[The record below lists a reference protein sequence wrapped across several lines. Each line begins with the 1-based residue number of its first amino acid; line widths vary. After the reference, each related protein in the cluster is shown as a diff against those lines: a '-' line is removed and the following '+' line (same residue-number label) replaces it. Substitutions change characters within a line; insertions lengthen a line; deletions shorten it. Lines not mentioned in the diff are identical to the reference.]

1 MKKPLK
7 RIGTALISIL
17 AVTAL
22 TIGGYKIMKQIEH
35 DEMVKV
41 VKSEEA
47 DKIYK
52 DDLQNIDRNAF
63 TEKGIIKS
71 YNIASFEHNPMGGI
85 IVYLNINSNKNYH
98 VSVFLHKDS
107 QTGKFESGGGSWSK
121 ELEQLVKEGGK

>member
-1 MKKPLK
+1 MKKK
-7 RIGTALISIL
+7 KFTWIIFSIL
-17 AVTAL
+17 AIIGIA
-22 TIGGYKIMKQIEH
+22 IGGYKIMKQIER
-35 DEMVKV
+35 DEMVKI

-107 QTGKFESGGGSWSK
+107 QTGKLESGGGSWSK